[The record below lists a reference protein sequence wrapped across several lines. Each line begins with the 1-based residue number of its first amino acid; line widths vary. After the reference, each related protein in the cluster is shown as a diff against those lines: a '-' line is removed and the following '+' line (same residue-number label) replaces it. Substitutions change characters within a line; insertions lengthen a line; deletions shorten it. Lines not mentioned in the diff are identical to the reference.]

1 MVIEDAKMQPYL
13 LARAQIVELLIFS
26 VLNILIA
33 ANAIIGMTPA
43 PSKSMKTVAPVSLV
57 GIIADQDMCVV
68 FATVHCLSRMTPR
81 AWHCGR

>member
-1 MVIEDAKMQPYL
+1 MQPYL

-33 ANAIIGMTPA
+33 ANAIIGISPA
-43 PSKSMKTVAPVSLV
+43 LSKSMKIVAPTSIVR
-57 GIIADQDMCVV
+57 IIADQDMCVV